1 MLDPYW
7 RMGVAI
13 ELAGLF
19 QYGIAHVNVSKT
31 GFHTGLHRAAQYN
44 MTVSIEPIER
54 GRFKNLILGPTWE
67 CAAFIKD
74 MQEKGA
80 SNAKLILDIAHL
92 PLMGEEIGGAVKSC
106 MARRG
111 SPCGHE

>member
-31 GFHTGLHRAAQYN
+31 GFHTGLHRAAN
-44 MTVSIEPIER
+44 
-54 GRFKNLILGPTWE
+54 FL
-67 CAAFIKD
+67 
-74 MQEKGA
+74 
-80 SNAKLILDIAHL
+80 AHQWKV
-92 PLMGEEIGGAVKSC
+92 GNIQ
-106 MARRG
+106 
-111 SPCGHE
+111 